1 MNTVP
6 KLFVAEGFGSQTK
19 KEAIKSSTTKQ
30 STKCHCCH
38 ISFFVKEKNNLTVSK
53 PFQVVNLTN
62 TQLTTPFFVIL
73 APSPPTT
80 TSPQTTTSLP
90 ETSKHPS
97 TSASSNTTTSSS
109 PKTGNDYNNLR
120 YCHYD
125 HRRPKFT

>member
-6 KLFVAEGFGSQTK
+6 KLFVAKGFRSQTK
-19 KEAIKSSTTKQ
+19 KEAIKSSITKQ

-62 TQLTTPFFVIL
+62 TQLTEPFFIL
-73 APSPPTT
+73 ATSPPTS

-90 ETSKHPS
+90 KTTKPPS
-97 TSASSNTTTSSS
+97 TTASPDTTISFAPTA
-109 PKTGNDYNNLR
+109 GNDYNNLR

-125 HRRPKFT
+125 HRRPKVT